1 MTGRPPVP
9 DVRPVAV
16 VVDAYS
22 TGAALAPAF
31 AAAGWRTVHVS
42 SSPVVPEPY
51 RASFRPGDF
60 IGLIAHDGDLRRTL
74 NALLPHTPVVVLP
87 GAECGVELA
96 DRLAAGL
103 GLPGNGTE
111 LSRARRDKFLMG
123 QVVAAAGLA
132 AAPQHVTDNPADAVA
147 WAVARGDWPVVVK
160 PLDSAGTDGVTFCHD
175 AAAVDRAFRALHG
188 RPNRLGSVND
198 RLLVQGF
205 LRGRQYFVNTV
216 SLNGRH
222 LIAEIWAESKREVAD
237 AAFIND
243 LEMLMPRAGAVQDA
257 LAAYTSAVLDA
268 LGIAWGPAHTELMLT
283 ADGPV
288 LIETAARLMG
298 TVEQQAVRRSL
309 GVTQADLAV
318 QAVTDPVG
326 FLSRLDQPYRM
337 AAEIW
342 CVALISEHEGIITG
356 RSGFARIE
364 GLASYASSIAVAGPG
379 VRLRPTIDYFS
390 SPGVVYLVHED
401 AAVLAAD
408 YARIRAW
415 EREGAI
421 FDLAP
426 ASGPG

>member
-1 MTGRPPVP
+1 
-9 DVRPVAV
+9 
-16 VVDAYS
+16 
-22 TGAALAPAF
+22 
-31 AAAGWRTVHVS
+31 
-42 SSPVVPEPY
+42 
-51 RASFRPGDF
+51 
-60 IGLIAHDGDLRRTL
+60 
-74 NALLPHTPVVVLP
+74 
-87 GAECGVELA
+87 
-96 DRLAAGL
+96 
-103 GLPGNGTE
+103 
-111 LSRARRDKFLMG
+111 
-123 QVVAAAGLA
+123 
-132 AAPQHVTDNPADAVA
+132 
-147 WAVARGDWPVVVK
+147 
-160 PLDSAGTDGVTFCHD
+160 
-175 AAAVDRAFRALHG
+175 
-188 RPNRLGSVND
+188 
-198 RLLVQGF
+198 
-205 LRGRQYFVNTV
+205 
-216 SLNGRH
+216 
-222 LIAEIWAESKREVAD
+222 
-237 AAFIND
+237 
-243 LEMLMPRAGAVQDA
+243 MPRAGAVQDA

-268 LGIAWGPAHTELMLT
+268 LGIAYGPAHTELMLT

-318 QAVTDPVG
+318 QAVTDPAG

>member
-1 MTGRPPVP
+1 MTGRPSRP

-42 SSPVVPEPY
+42 SSPVVPDPY

-74 NALLPHTPVVVLP
+74 NALLPHAPVVVLP

-103 GLPGNGTE
+103 GLPGNGTG

-188 RPNRLGSVND
+188 RPNRLGS
-198 RLLVQGF
+198 LLVQGF

-216 SLNGRH
+216 SLSGRH

-243 LEMLMPRAGAVQDA
+243 LEMLVPRAGAVQDA

-283 ADGPV
+283 AEGPV

-318 QAVTDPVG
+318 QAVTDPAG
-326 FLSRLDQPYRM
+326 FLARLDQPYRM

-426 ASGPG
+426 GSGRG